1 MNTIYYY
8 KRENGD
14 WVFSL
19 EDSHGIRVTVEKDAY
34 SGEQYHRMLRYSK
47 KNPQRLY
54 LDIMDDYLTIKRFF
68 FSPSYWEGKPW
79 QQEYQCVGK

>member
-1 MNTIYYY
+1 MNTTYYY

-19 EDSHGIRVTVEKDAY
+19 EDSHGIRRTLEKKEAI
-34 SGEQYHRMLRYSK
+34 GEQYHRMLRYSK

-54 LDIMDDYLTIKRFF
+54 LDIAEDYRTIKRFF
-68 FSPSYWEGKPW
+68 FTPSYWDGKPW
-79 QQEYQCVGK
+79 QAEYTKQ